1 MGWLLKVACVIPTFN
16 GRADLLRL
24 LRSLKMQSALFDLL
38 VVDSGSTDGT
48 EELAREYVRC
58 VISIS
63 SRQFNHGG
71 TRQMMV
77 DSYPDYDVYV
87 FLTQD
92 AYLEDPCAIE
102 KLLAHFDEPKV
113 GAVCGRQLPHRDA
126 SALAAHSRFFNYP
139 ATSRVKSINDS
150 SEFGIKTPFISNSF
164 SAYRRDA
171 LVATGGFPAH
181 VILSE
186 DMYVAAKMLIAG
198 WCVAYAGDAVCRH
211 SHNYTAK
218 EEFCRYF
225 DQGVFHARE
234 PWIRQRFGGAG
245 GEGLRYVISEL
256 RYLGFFR
263 SYLWPSSVLRNA
275 LKLLA
280 YKLGQ
285 RERYLPKLLKKKLSM
300 HWRYWESL

>member
-1 MGWLLKVACVIPTFN
+1 MACVIPAFN

-24 LRSLKMQSALFDLL
+24 LKSLKMQSALFDILI
-38 VVDSGSTDGT
+38 VDSSSSDGT
-48 EELAREYVRC
+48 EELAREHVGC
-58 VISIS
+58 VLSIS
-63 SRQFNHGG
+63 SSQFNHGG

-77 DSYPDYDVYV
+77 DRHPDYDVYV

-92 AYLEDPCAIE
+92 VYLEDPCAIE

-113 GAVCGRQLPHRDA
+113 GAVCGRQLPHTDA
-126 SALAAHSRFFNYP
+126 SALAAHARFFNYP
-139 ATSRVKSINDS
+139 ATSRVKSINDC
-150 SEFGIKTPFISNSF
+150 SELGIKTPFISNSF

-171 LVATGGFPAH
+171 LMAVGGFPEH

-198 WCVAYAGDAVCRH
+198 WHVAYAGDAVCRH

-256 RYLGFFR
+256 RYLGFVRF
-263 SYLWPSSVLRNA
+263 YLWPSAVLRNA

-300 HWRYWESL
+300 HRRYWESLYAEKY